1 VLPVEERRR
10 TPRSDPV
17 IPSEVLVENERQ
29 DDEQPQQ
36 VAREEWWKL
45 RRTRRLTVD
54 RADLRV

>member
-17 IPSEVLVENERQ
+17 IPSEVLVENERK
-29 DDEQPQQ
+29 DDERPQQ

-45 RRTRRLTVD
+45 RRTRKLTVD